1 MAVVLICSNRS
12 LDRDLQGTVLFRS
25 GVERELVRS
34 AADVQTRLAAGG
46 IALVCLH
53 RQTVG
58 IEALIK
64 TLRKSPTLKRISIV
78 VFSEDDF
85 DPSEI
90 EVLEAGANAILRLP
104 PADDFDDRV
113 GNLIQVPARR
123 DVRLPVRLQVAASSG
138 FGATVPV
145 LAQNLSLTGALLES
159 NHPLNMGDEVSL
171 ALRFEESGEFFA
183 ATAHITRTAGPN
195 RYGARFTSITKG
207 EEALKKFLA
216 STSLA

>member
-1 MAVVLICSNRS
+1 MAVVLICSPRP

-25 GVERELVRS
+25 HIEREMVRS
-34 AADVQTRLAAGG
+34 TTEVQSRLARG
-46 IALVCLH
+46 IVALLCIH
-53 RQTVG
+53 RDTPG
-58 IEALIK
+58 IETLIR
-64 TLRKSPTLKRISIV
+64 TLRKSATLKRISIV

-85 DPSEI
+85 DPSEV

-104 PADDFDDRV
+104 PGDDFNDRL
-113 GNLIQVPARR
+113 GRLIEVPSRR

-145 LAQNLSLTGALLES
+145 LAQNISATGLLIES

-171 ALRFEESGEFFA
+171 ALRFEESGEIFS

-195 RYGARFTSITKG
+195 RYGAQFTAINRG